1 MERLDVNNEEEKR
14 SVAVVL
20 LAAVSGRRYGRQTV
34 PNRVCKQCTKPFY
47 HRPRGKSR
55 MNPGTFCS
63 RACAIASRK
72 GRVPKSMLTFVTPE
86 STKAE
91 RIRAN
96 GLVNMRLR
104 RGWFTKPAICMCC
117 GAKPV
122 RDSHHVDYTKPDE
135 VHWLCRS
142 CHMRVHQ
149 NPSLLDGIAPMVLS
163 DQRQE
168 RAA

>member
-1 MERLDVNNEEEKR
+1 VVDRERHGIGFFISRTWTMERLDVNNEEEKR

-72 GRVPKSMLTFVTPE
+72 GRVPKSMCSGIE
-86 STKAE
+86 AAAASTAAWHPLGW
-91 RIRAN
+91 RPGVLRGDRA
-96 GLVNMRLR
+96 VPLR
-104 RGWFTKPAICMCC
+104 RAGAPLPA
-117 GAKPV
+117 AS
-122 RDSHHVDYTKPDE
+122 RTSAT
-135 VHWLCRS
+135 
-142 CHMRVHQ
+142 
-149 NPSLLDGIAPMVLS
+149 
-163 DQRQE
+163 
-168 RAA
+168 